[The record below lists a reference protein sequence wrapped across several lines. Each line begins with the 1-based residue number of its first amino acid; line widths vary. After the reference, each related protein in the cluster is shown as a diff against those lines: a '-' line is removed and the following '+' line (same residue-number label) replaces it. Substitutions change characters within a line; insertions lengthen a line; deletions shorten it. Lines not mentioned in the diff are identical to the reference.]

1 MFWWI
6 FVIFCPVFKAT
17 AYGTQFTIRVN
28 PLKKKAVA
36 AICLGELLPQLS
48 YAFFIS
54 SILLQAHG
62 LVAE

>member
-1 MFWWI
+1 M
-6 FVIFCPVFKAT
+6 
-17 AYGTQFTIRVN
+17 IRVN
-28 PLKKKAVA
+28 PLKKKTVA

-54 SILLQAHG
+54 SFLLQAHG